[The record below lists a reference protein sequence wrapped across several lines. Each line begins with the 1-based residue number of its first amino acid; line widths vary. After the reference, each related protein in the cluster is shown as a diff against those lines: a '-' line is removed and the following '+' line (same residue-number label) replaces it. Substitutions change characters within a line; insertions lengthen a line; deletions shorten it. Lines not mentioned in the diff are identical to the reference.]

1 MSSLKSEALQLL
13 SRLEDVFYRP
23 FRTIDLMRV
32 KLNRNLDSFNSFL
45 SNSTIESPDK
55 FSNERKRKINLSR
68 ICRKN

>member
-55 FSNERKRKINLSR
+55 FSNERKRKIN
-68 ICRKN
+68 